1 MKYKAFISYRH
12 SELSRAHALRL
23 EAALKRYAKPLF
35 QPPMRVF
42 RDEQILTPGDDLPK
56 TLRAALE
63 ASEWL
68 LLLAEKAS
76 AASPWVAEELR
87 IWCRDLGR
95 TERLVIIHVAD
106 EIGVDAA
113 AQRID
118 WAATDAL
125 PPALQSHL
133 PALPI
138 YADFTWATRD
148 EERDLGNSRYRSLIN
163 GLVARLRGV
172 TPESMMGTE
181 VLTHRRNVRL
191 RNGGITAI
199 AISALAALL
208 FGVLA
213 VQRQREAEDRSA
225 FSRSQRLA
233 AQSTVELQSGR
244 LDLALLLAVEAFRPL
259 EAMRERGP
267 EDAFDATS
275 ALFQAT
281 YANPRLWT
289 YLLRE
294 DGLERLGFSRDARL
308 LTLVG
313 KDRIH
318 LWDAAS
324 LAPRPALVAGPDE
337 RDRSIAGMPSPMAFL
352 FQGRV
357 VVADEHGQEILKLFS
372 TGQKGA
378 LDGPALSP
386 SGATIAVGAGD
397 QSVFLWDMSA
407 PRSTARILRGHTSN
421 VVSLAFSPDGTT
433 LATGSWD
440 GTVRLWD
447 ARSGETRGVLSG
459 GHRGQVEDLG
469 FSPDGEMLA
478 VASGSSVFLWNPGT
492 REQIGPPLPHDGKVS
507 SLAIHPDGTL
517 IAAAGPD
524 SSRVLLWRLPS
535 AAGTA
540 RRLEGHASGLKQ
552 VAFSPDGA
560 SLVGLSH
567 NGTVIVWR
575 GVERALPGEAFAA
588 PLDEPRTLA
597 LGPNGE
603 LAVADCGVRPER
615 GRCEGGRIW
624 RLRHEAGL
632 DGQGRRLVRSGEPL
646 RGHPGAIEALA
657 FSADGTELVTASCA
671 SHAGATCSGALVLRW
686 ARNGPAPAG
695 EQRLG
700 TDLELGRMAFD
711 PGGKVLVGVVTDRR
725 GSAWSG
731 AAKDFEVWRWDV
743 HRGAPIGEPSAGGDR
758 LLIDL
763 VFTAVAPRLL
773 GTGSFDE
780 TRIWRLETGEQ
791 LLEVEG
797 GKPVFDA
804 AGRRVV
810 TIRKGVFEQN
820 RILVHDVATGAV
832 TQEIVTPATD
842 TVVSSALSPDGRLLA
857 LGDAEG
863 RVSLW
868 HLGLR
873 RMLGPAVQLHAERV
887 WRLAFADEGR
897 VLYSLGDEDG
907 QVVALE
913 LDPARWK
920 TRACRTVRRN
930 LSHAEWVQFFG
941 DEPYRLS
948 CPGMP
953 VHPGLLDSG
962 RRLAAAGD
970 VDGGSALMARAAAL
984 GDARVRVPA
993 QEARALA
1000 IRGFVGRAEQAARTG
1015 RIELATELF
1024 EQARALDPAL
1034 DVDPATRAATIAAPL
1049 QVERADRLARLLR
1062 TDEALAAIDRALA
1075 LDGQVRVSADTWYR
1089 LCRAGIVGG
1098 TAARVGNACDRAVEL
1113 ADGKRNYFAARAAA
1127 HAMRGDATAA
1137 IADLEAYLAYEA
1149 QPMRFRGDRRD
1160 PPEVVER
1167 VQGRLDAFRA
1177 GALQLSAEDIQGFVA
1192 ESR

>member
-12 SELSRAHALRL
+12 SELSRAHALGL

-125 PPALQSHL
+125 PAELQHHL

-199 AISALAALL
+199 VISAIAALL

-294 DGLERLGFSRDARL
+294 DGLERLGFSRDGRL

-313 KDRIH
+313 GDRIH

-337 RDRSIAGMPSPMAFL
+337 RDRPIAGMQSLMAFL
-352 FQGRV
+352 VQGRV
-357 VVADEHGQEILKLFS
+357 VVADDNGQEILKVFT

-397 QSVFLWDMSA
+397 QSVFLWDMST
-407 PRSTARILRGHTSN
+407 PRSTASILRGHTSN
-421 VVSLAFSPDGTT
+421 VVSLAFSPDGAT

-447 ARSGETRGVLSG
+447 ARSGEARGVLSS
-459 GHRGQVEDLG
+459 GHRSQVEDLG
-469 FSPDGEMLA
+469 FSADGEMLA

-492 REQIGPPLPHDGKVS
+492 REQIGSPLAHDGKVS
-507 SLAIHPDGTL
+507 SLSIHPDGTL

-524 SSRVLLWRLPS
+524 LSRVLLWRLPS

-588 PLDEPRTLA
+588 QFDEPRTLA
-597 LGPNGE
+597 FGPDGE
-603 LAVADCGVRPER
+603 IAVADCGARPER
-615 GRCEGGRIW
+615 GRCEGGRVW
-624 RLRHEAGL
+624 RLRREAGP
-632 DGQGRRLVRSGEPL
+632 DGQGSRFVRSGEPL

-657 FSADGTELVTASCA
+657 YSADGTELVTASCA
-671 SHAGATCSGALVLRW
+671 SYASATCSGALVLRW
-686 ARNGPAPAG
+686 AHNGSAPAG

-711 PGGKVLVGVVTDRR
+711 PGGNVFVGVVTDRR
-725 GSAWSG
+725 GPAWSG
-731 AAKDFEVWRWDV
+731 AAMDYEVWRWDV
-743 HRGAPIGEPSAGGDR
+743 RRGAPIGEPSAGGDR

-763 VFTAVAPRLL
+763 VFAAVAPRLL
-773 GTGSFDE
+773 ATGSFDE
-780 TRIWRLETGEQ
+780 TRIWRLDTGEQ

-804 AGRRVV
+804 GGRSVV

-832 TQEIVTPATD
+832 TQEIVTPATE

-868 HLGLR
+868 HLGLS
-873 RMLGPAVQLHAERV
+873 RMLGPPLQLHAKGA
-887 WRLAFADEGR
+887 WQLAFADEGR
-897 VLYSLGDEDG
+897 VLYSIGDDG
-907 QVVALE
+907 RVVALE
-913 LDPARWK
+913 LDPARSM

-941 DEPYRLS
+941 DEAYRLS
-948 CPGMP
+948 CPDMP

-962 RRLAAAGD
+962 RRLAAAGH

-984 GDARVRVPA
+984 GDARVRDA
-993 QEARALA
+993 AEEARTLA
-1000 IRGFVGRAEQAARTG
+1000 IRGFVDRAEQAARTG
-1015 RIELATELF
+1015 RVELAAGLF
-1024 EQARALDPAL
+1024 ERARVLDPAL
-1034 DVDPATRAATIAAPL
+1034 DFEPATRAATIAAPL

-1075 LDGQVRVSADTWYR
+1075 LDGQVAVSADTWYR

-1098 TAARVGNACDRAVEL
+1098 VAARVVQACDRAVER
-1113 ADGKRNYFAARAAA
+1113 AEGKQNYFAARAAA
-1127 HAMRGDATAA
+1127 HAMRGDAAA
-1137 IADLEAYLAYEA
+1137 AVADLEAYLAYEA

-1177 GALQLSAEDIQGFVA
+1177 GALQLSAEDITSFAA
-1192 ESR
+1192 ERR